1 MLRNEECLMPYD
13 NDLVASKLRQ
23 WEKYLDSFRLPT
35 WNEIPDFGLYMEQ
48 ITTLLKQYLDYLPPE
63 LKEEQFI
70 TATTINN
77 YVRMKIMPEPLKK
90 RYYRVHIAYLIII
103 LTLKQS
109 LSIALIQ
116 KLIPMGLTTEEVER
130 IYTSYADHH
139 RSAARF
145 FTSQIRLA
153 AAPILN
159 HEVTTEFST
168 EHSEDLIAFAA
179 ITGGFTRLL
188 AEKLLLLDGVNVTD
202 ETQDGKDAADGAS
215 EKTKAKA

>member
-1 MLRNEECLMPYD
+1 MPYD
-13 NDLVASKLRQ
+13 NDLVAAKLRQ
-23 WEKYLDSFRLPT
+23 WEKYLDSFRLPAWT
-35 WNEIPDFGLYMEQ
+35 EIPDFGLYMEQ
-48 ITTLLKQYLDYLPPE
+48 IITLLKQYLDYLPPE

-116 KLIPMGLTTEEVER
+116 KLIPMGLTPEEVRR

-139 RSAARF
+139 RAAARF
-145 FTSQIRLA
+145 FMQQIQLA

-159 HEVTTEFST
+159 LPKTSEISAEN
-168 EHSEDLIAFAA
+168 SEDLIAFTA

-188 AEKLLLLDGVNVTD
+188 AEKLLLLDDADPVAAD
-202 ETQDGKDAADGAS
+202 ERDAAVAGESAQ
-215 EKTKAKA
+215 